1 MNTRQTHFKQMS
13 NKDSKVP
20 ASKLKK
26 HYLRRLERTILEKK
40 IKDVTRALE
49 ITSSSVSFTEFL
61 KISDK
66 IASNSATMTHSVK
79 GSTVHVS
86 NEHGAKHQFSKEE
99 TAAFAR
105 HINNT
110 LSHDKSSEARTST
123 SRSTHMDLFL
133 HVRDGILL
141 AKLINEA
148 VADTDDVCVVRA

>member
-20 ASKLKK
+20 ASKLKTLLASFGEN
-26 HYLRRLERTILEKK
+26 YTEKK

-61 KISDK
+61 RISDK

-110 LSHDKSSEARTST
+110 LSHDKFLKREHLPLDPDS
-123 SRSTHMDLFL
+123 MDLFL

-148 VADTDDVCVVRA
+148 VADTVDVCVVRA